1 MTYCGEKTL
10 PSVTKASSAAKPHR
24 TMWRA
29 LGRRAA
35 SSTIAAIASTSSSA
49 NSASTVSAWPPS
61 RPLDLKRSGRRFVP
75 VTSEPPSANS
85 TLAGV
90 DSICTGRSR

>member
-10 PSVTKASSAAKPHR
+10 PSETNASSAANPHSTR
-24 TMWRA
+24 WRA
-29 LGRRAA
+29 SGRRAA
-35 SSTIAAIASTSSSA
+35 SATIHAIAPTSSSA
-49 NSASTVSAWPPS
+49 NSRCTSGANPPS

-75 VTSEPPSANS
+75 VTSEPPRAKS
-85 TLAGV
+85 TVAGV